1 MQLFQINQSARS
13 CKITINAYT
22 TIGQL
27 HQRSITSAAHYNR
40 IYSTYL
46 SLPDIHH
53 PSGHVPELLRGSAA
67 GQREG
72 EVQLPGRGLA
82 AADLPAAAGGGAA
95 ARAPAYCTLYTVLYT
110 VQVPLPA
117 HLRDHGKL
125 HLGPYLWLALRGHYE
140 FCHFDPDDNFLV
152 MIQGRE

>member
-1 MQLFQINQSARS
+1 M
-13 CKITINAYT
+13 
-22 TIGQL
+22 
-27 HQRSITSAAHYNR
+27 
-40 IYSTYL
+40 
-46 SLPDIHH
+46 PDIHH

-72 EVQLPGRGLA
+72 EVELPGRGLA

-95 ARAPAYCTLYTVLYT
+95 ARAPEYCTLYCTLLYT

-152 MIQGRE
+152 IIQGRE

>member
-1 MQLFQINQSARS
+1 MAKLDTMERAGGAGR
-13 CKITINAYT
+13 
-22 TIGQL
+22 
-27 HQRSITSAAHYNR
+27 
-40 IYSTYL
+40 
-46 SLPDIHH
+46 PD
-53 PSGHVPELLRGSAA
+53 
-67 GQREG
+67 GQREDAAEPRHPG
-72 EVQLPGRGLA
+72 QAAAQGGAGRGLA
-82 AADLPAAAGGGAA
+82 AGLAAGGGEAVL
-95 ARAPAYCTLYTVLYT
+95 YTDLYTVLYT